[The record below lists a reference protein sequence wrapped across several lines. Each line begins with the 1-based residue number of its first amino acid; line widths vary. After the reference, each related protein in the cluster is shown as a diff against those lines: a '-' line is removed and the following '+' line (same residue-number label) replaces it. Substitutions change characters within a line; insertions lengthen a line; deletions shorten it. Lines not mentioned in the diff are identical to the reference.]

1 MRAADW
7 ATRTARRKI
16 KESLAVQESL
26 TAALGRAPSVDEIA
40 SSLGVDRT
48 AAAEALSDAARTVTT
63 LDTMESDFLATD
75 LASPEDSLL
84 ETERTR
90 YVVAAV
96 SSLPERMRY
105 IIEQVYFGDRSVGEL
120 AEELGTTHSAISQQ
134 RAEAIRLMRDGLA
147 AHYSEQPADGEI
159 HSRVAPARRTAY
171 LARLAE
177 SATASMSRGYGESS
191 PARSVAS

>member
-1 MRAADW
+1 
-7 ATRTARRKI
+7 
-16 KESLAVQESL
+16 
-26 TAALGRAPSVDEIA
+26 
-40 SSLGVDRT
+40 
-48 AAAEALSDAARTVTT
+48 
-63 LDTMESDFLATD
+63 MESDFLAAD

-90 YVVAAV
+90 YVLAAV

-105 IIEQVYFGDRSVGEL
+105 VIEQVYFGDRSVGEL

-134 RAEAIRLMRDGLA
+134 RSEAIRLMRDGLS
-147 AHYSEQPADGEI
+147 AHYSETAATTQGTEV

-177 SATASMSRGYGESS
+177 SATASMSRAYGESS